1 MSVCAI
7 GDVLLCSPCLCVCVC
22 VCVCVCGTQIC
33 AVGDKIN
40 SDKDI
45 GDLLKVVFVPD
56 YNVSAAE
63 VLIPA
68 AELSQHISTAGEPSL
83 CLGLVSV

>member
-1 MSVCAI
+1 MGMTGRESIWVVQA
-7 GDVLLCSPCLCVCVC
+7 VLERLAVQV
-22 VCVCVCGTQIC
+22 C

-40 SDKDI
+40 NDPDV
-45 GDLLKVVFVPD
+45 GDLLKVIFVPD

-68 AELSQHISTAGEPSL
+68 AELSQHISTAG
-83 CLGLVSV
+83 G